1 MILSRGLTT
10 RGACWLGFA
19 QCTFNLLLALPLSL
33 PVISHPRWPLPAA
46 AIQTLGMHVLSF
58 LQLPGAQ

>member
-1 MILSRGLTT
+1 MILSHGLTT
-10 RGACWLGFA
+10 RGVCLLGFA
-19 QCTFNLLLALPLSL
+19 QHTLNLLLALQLSL
-33 PVISHPRWPLPAA
+33 PVIFHPRWPLPAA